1 MVLGFFVP
9 YDNTSIIF
17 SLLGFIFTF
26 CTSYSQMPA
35 EQNYTP
41 ENDVHYLMPWVEQV
55 DAEFQEAEYWDSY

>member
-1 MVLGFFVP
+1 
-9 YDNTSIIF
+9 
-17 SLLGFIFTF
+17 
-26 CTSYSQMPA
+26 MPA